1 MITLGLILVLVAVF
15 LEVPAIIG
23 TIGMILLIA
32 GVVLWILGAFGRAI
46 GPRPHY
52 W

>member
-1 MITLGLILVLVAVF
+1 MITLGVILLLIAVF
-15 LEVPAIIG
+15 IDVPAIVG
-23 TIGMILLIA
+23 TIGVILLVA
-32 GVVLWILGAFGRAI
+32 GVILWILGALGRAV

>member
-1 MITLGLILVLVAVF
+1 MITLGVILLLVAFF
-15 LEVPAIIG
+15 LDVPAIIG
-23 TIGMILLIA
+23 TIGVILLIA
-32 GVVLWILGAFGRAI
+32 GVVLWILGALGRAI